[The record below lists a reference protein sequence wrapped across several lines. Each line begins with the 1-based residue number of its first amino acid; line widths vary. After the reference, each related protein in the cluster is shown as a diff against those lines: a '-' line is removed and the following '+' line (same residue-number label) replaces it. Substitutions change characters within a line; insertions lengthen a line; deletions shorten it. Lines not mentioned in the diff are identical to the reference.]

1 MEGQMPAFLP
11 TIVVS
16 EFYVRQEIP
25 PDILRCCVVLP
36 FNWDD
41 ARKAAELGF
50 DQLKSMGDSRDAV
63 KDDVKII
70 AQAAVCGAG
79 YLITD
84 DVRTMYPCVEALR
97 AAGRARLVAI
107 RLDGGFDRSVF
118 ENGQRCF
125 NALLDETEPEGG
137 P

>member
-1 MEGQMPAFLP
+1 
-11 TIVVS
+11 
-16 EFYVRQEIP
+16 
-25 PDILRCCVVLP
+25 
-36 FNWDD
+36 
-41 ARKAAELGF
+41 
-50 DQLKSMGDSRDAV
+50 
-63 KDDVKII
+63 
-70 AQAAVCGAG
+70 
-79 YLITD
+79 
-84 DVRTMYPCVEALR
+84 MYPCVEALR